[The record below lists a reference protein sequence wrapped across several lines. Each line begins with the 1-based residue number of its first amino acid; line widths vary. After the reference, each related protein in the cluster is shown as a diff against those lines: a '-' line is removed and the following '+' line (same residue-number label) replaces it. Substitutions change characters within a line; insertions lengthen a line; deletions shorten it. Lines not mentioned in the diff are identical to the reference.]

1 MESSR
6 QECWN
11 GLPFPSPGDLS
22 DPGSK
27 PRPSALQAGSV
38 PSEPPGKPK
47 YIYIYKLFQVI
58 FPYMLLQNIEQSS
71 LCYTVGPYW
80 LSILNIAV
88 LISVSLNIVLLLQD
102 HTI

>member
-6 QECWN
+6 QECCN
-11 GLPFPSPGDLS
+11 GLPFPFPGDLS

-27 PRPSALQAGSV
+27 PRPPALQADSV
-38 PSEPPGKPK
+38 ASEPPGKPK
-47 YIYIYKLFQVI
+47 YIYIYKIFFQV
-58 FPYMLLQNIEQSS
+58 IEQSS

-88 LISVSLNIVLLLQD
+88 LLSVLLNIVLLLQD
-102 HTI
+102 YTI